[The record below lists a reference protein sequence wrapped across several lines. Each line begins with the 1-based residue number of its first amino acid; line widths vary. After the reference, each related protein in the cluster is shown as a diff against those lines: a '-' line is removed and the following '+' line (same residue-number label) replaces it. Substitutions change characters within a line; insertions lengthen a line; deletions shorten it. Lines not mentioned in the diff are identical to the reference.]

1 MKKTKK
7 ELEEENK
14 KLRKVIDTYSEFWET
29 EAIEESVKTMK
40 NLRNILLI
48 SGVILLL
55 ISSFLLGLTTS

>member
-29 EAIEESVKTMK
+29 DAIDESVKTIK
-40 NLRNILLI
+40 NVRNILLI

-55 ISSFLLGLTTS
+55 ISSFLLGLTIS

>member
-40 NLRNILLI
+40 NVRNILLI

-55 ISSFLLGLTTS
+55 ISSFLLGLTIS

>member
-40 NLRNILLI
+40 NVRNILFI

-55 ISSFLLGLTTS
+55 ISSFLLGLTIS

>member
-40 NLRNILLI
+40 NVRNILLI

-55 ISSFLLGLTTS
+55 LSSFLLGLTIS

>member
-29 EAIEESVKTMK
+29 DAIEESVKTMK
-40 NLRNILLI
+40 NVRNILLI

-55 ISSFLLGLTTS
+55 ISSFLLGLTIS

>member
-29 EAIEESVKTMK
+29 DAIDESVKTMK
-40 NLRNILLI
+40 NVRNILLI

-55 ISSFLLGLTTS
+55 ISSFLLGLTIS

>member
-40 NLRNILLI
+40 NVRNILVI

-55 ISSFLLGLTTS
+55 LSSFLLGLTIS

>member
-29 EAIEESVKTMK
+29 DAIEESVKTTK
-40 NLRNILLI
+40 NVRNILLI

-55 ISSFLLGLTTS
+55 LSSFLLGLTMS